1 MPRPHAQ
8 RATAPHRVRRC
19 RTQAGALA
27 ALATL
32 ALLPLAPTAHA
43 QATPPGPMTWTYGY
57 DAEGNLKTIT
67 NPNGHLTEHSYDS
80 LQRRRTT
87 TQPLPAAGVPR
98 PVIQMDYDGRDQLSR
113 VLDPRSLP
121 TIYTTDGLGN
131 TSLVQSP
138 DSGPTGATYDAA
150 GNLTTRTDA
159 RGITHTY
166 TYDALNRLTRI
177 DYPSGTP
184 TVYEYDGG
192 PGGAPFAIGRLTK
205 ITDESGSTSFSYD
218 GFGHVT
224 AKTQVVNSAA
234 GSRSFTLTTEW
245 GETGIVTGKPVRL
258 VYPSGTS
265 IEIGY
270 ETAGRPGSI
279 TITRNGQASVLLSGV
294 GYNALHAL
302 AGWSWGDGTTYQ
314 RTFDS
319 FARLKTYPLGN
330 PAGTGAAM
338 GITRT
343 LQYDDAGRITGYSH
357 SGGQTVLDQLHSYD
371 GLDRLTGTQ
380 KHATSYGYGYD
391 ATGNRTERRIGAASY
406 INTVQGTSNRLAS
419 VQEPSGSGTAT
430 RTYSHDDAGNLTG
443 DGTNAFTY
451 SARGRMSTA
460 LTPNGSVSYLVNG
473 LEQRVSKTG
482 LTVPSGAAYY
492 VYDEAGHTVGEYD
505 ANGNP
510 VYEVVYLGDTPVG
523 VITAS
528 GVDYVYADHIDTP
541 RVIARSQDHAIVW
554 RWDEAEAFGATPPDE
569 DPSGLGT
576 YTFNQRFPGQVFDR
590 ETGLFYNWHRD
601 YSASTGRYVQSDP
614 IGLAGGIN
622 TYSYAFSQPT
632 RFTDPDGRLVQALP
646 GLAPVIVAGCALSPG
661 CRNFIRDLFDPTPQP
676 PRDPDRP
683 PPSYSDPILLDPGYK
698 PGSWPPPPIDPPTD
712 KPDAWPKDDKNFCIR
727 TYANCINYGWRGN
740 CQACF
745 DRCTGSASGNWPFH
759 MCRPKKM
766 KGKWCEPES
775 E

>member
-1 MPRPHAQ
+1 
-8 RATAPHRVRRC
+8 
-19 RTQAGALA
+19 
-27 ALATL
+27 
-32 ALLPLAPTAHA
+32 
-43 QATPPGPMTWTYGY
+43 
-57 DAEGNLKTIT
+57 
-67 NPNGHLTEHSYDS
+67 
-80 LQRRRTT
+80 
-87 TQPLPAAGVPR
+87 
-98 PVIQMDYDGRDQLSR
+98 
-113 VLDPRSLP
+113 
-121 TIYTTDGLGN
+121 
-131 TSLVQSP
+131 
-138 DSGPTGATYDAA
+138 
-150 GNLTTRTDA
+150 
-159 RGITHTY
+159 
-166 TYDALNRLTRI
+166 
-177 DYPSGTP
+177 
-184 TVYEYDGG
+184 
-192 PGGAPFAIGRLTK
+192 
-205 ITDESGSTSFSYD
+205 
-218 GFGHVT
+218 
-224 AKTQVVNSAA
+224 VNSAA

-302 AGWSWGDGTTYQ
+302 AGWNWGDGTPYQ

-319 FARLKTYPLGN
+319 FARLKTYPLGH

-380 KHATSYGYGYD
+380 KYATSYGYGYD
-391 ATGNRTERRIGAASY
+391 ATGNRTERRIGGASY
-406 INTVQGTSNRLAS
+406 INTVQSGSNRLAS

-430 RTYSHDDAGNLTG
+430 RTYSHDEAGNLTS
-443 DGTNAFTY
+443 DGVQAFVY
-451 SARGRMSTA
+451 SDRGRMSRA
-460 LTPNGSVSYLVNG
+460 DTPNGSVSYLVNG

-492 VYDEAGHTVGEYD
+492 VYDEAGHTIGEYD
-505 ANGNP
+505 ANGNA

-554 RWDEAEAFGATPPDE
+554 RWDDAEAFGATPPDE

-614 IGLAGGIN
+614 IGLEGGIN
-622 TYSYAFSQPT
+622 TYAYVENNPLSYV
-632 RFTDPDGRLVQALP
+632 DPNGKALSVP
-646 GLAPVIVAGCALSPG
+646 GLIVVIGIGYGAYKIYDKYDRYQRGIAACKLQCENIVACGDPERTSAYQDNAARCITTCKANETVGGFFGVGRGPTGPKSP
-661 CRNFIRDLFDPTPQP
+661 DTTPDYFKKLP
-676 PRDPDRP
+676 PVVGRP
-683 PPSYSDPILLDPGYK
+683 
-698 PGSWPPPPIDPPTD
+698 
-712 KPDAWPKDDKNFCIR
+712 
-727 TYANCINYGWRGN
+727 
-740 CQACF
+740 
-745 DRCTGSASGNWPFH
+745 
-759 MCRPKKM
+759 
-766 KGKWCEPES
+766 
-775 E
+775 